1 MKQERSD
8 TRRGLWRRFR
18 GPLIGLAVVAM
29 LIAALKIMV
38 FRPPVVMVATVTV
51 GDLAAEVEGTGTVT
65 ADILADVAPK
75 ITGRVEQV
83 FANEGDA
90 VQRWQI
96 VAPLDQTDS
105 RSALDAARAR
115 LAAAKA
121 TAGERQRE
129 WNREKTLIQTGAVST
144 EDAQQYEERLSVA
157 QKAVEA
163 AAAESRTAEYNL
175 SLTQVPSLVSG
186 IVTRRWAVLGE
197 SVVPGQRMFTVADT
211 HVIYVNTHLDQDSS
225 GKLRQGEAATVV
237 LRGRESQPLMGR
249 VLRISPQADAA
260 TEETVAEVAFTIP
273 PDEFQLD
280 QWANVYIRV
289 GEARHALI
297 VPRAAVMPMGK
308 GKFVFVVDAGNVLR
322 REAVVVLAESPRRP
336 MVAIAG
342 GLHNGDR
349 MVLMPM
355 GRKAG
360 ERVRPQAA
368 GGMPDEEGGT

>member
-18 GPLIGLAVVAM
+18 GPVVGLAVVAM
-29 LIAALKIMV
+29 VAAALKITV
-38 FRPPVVMVATVTV
+38 FRPPVVTVATVTI
-51 GDLAAEVEGTGTVT
+51 GDMPAEVEGTGTVT
-65 ADILADVAPK
+65 ADILADIAPK

-83 FANEGDA
+83 FANEGDT
-90 VQRWQI
+90 VQRGQI
-96 VAPLDQTDS
+96 VATLDQTDS

-121 TAGERQRE
+121 TAGELQRE
-129 WNREKTLIQTGAVST
+129 WDREKTLIQTGAVST

-157 QKAVEA
+157 QKTVEA

-175 SLTQVPSLVSG
+175 SLTQVPSLVNG
-186 IVTRRWAVLGE
+186 IVTRRWAVPGE

-211 HVIYVNTHLDQDSS
+211 HVIYVNTHLDQDFS

-237 LRGRESQPLMGR
+237 LRGRESQPLTGR

-349 MVLMPM
+349 VVLMPM

-360 ERVRPQAA
+360 ERVRPQAE

>member
-18 GPLIGLAVVAM
+18 GPVTGLAVVAM
-29 LIAALKIMV
+29 VAATLKITV
-38 FRPPVVMVATVTV
+38 FRPPVVAVATVTI
-51 GDLAAEVEGTGTVT
+51 GDMPAEVEGTGTVT

-83 FANEGDA
+83 FANEGDT
-90 VQRWQI
+90 VQRGQI
-96 VAPLDQTDS
+96 VATLDQTDS

-129 WNREKTLIQTGAVST
+129 WDREKTLIQTGAVST

-157 QKAVEA
+157 QKTVEA

-186 IVTRRWAVLGE
+186 IVTRRWAVPGE

-211 HVIYVNTHLDQDSS
+211 HVIYVNTHLDQDFS

-237 LRGRESQPLMGR
+237 LRGRESQPLTGR

-260 TEETVAEVAFTIP
+260 TEETVAEVAFTVS

-289 GEARHALI
+289 GEAQHALI

-308 GKFVFVVDAGNVLR
+308 GKFVFVVDSGNVLR
-322 REAVVVLAESPRRP
+322 REAVAVLAESPRRP
-336 MVAIAG
+336 MIAIAG
-342 GLHNGDR
+342 GLHSGDR
-349 MVLMPM
+349 VVLMPM

-360 ERVRPQAA
+360 ERVRPHAA
-368 GGMPDEEGGT
+368 GGMPDEEGGK

>member
-1 MKQERSD
+1 MKQEQSD
-8 TRRGLWRRFR
+8 KRRGLWRRFR
-18 GPLIGLAVVAM
+18 GPVIGLAAVVMVA
-29 LIAALKIMV
+29 AALKMTV
-38 FRPPVVMVATVTV
+38 FRPPVVTVATVTI
-51 GDLAAEVEGTGTVT
+51 GDMPAEVEGTGTVT
-65 ADILADVAPK
+65 ADILADIAPK

-83 FANEGDA
+83 FANEGDT
-90 VQRWQI
+90 VQRGQI
-96 VAPLDQTDS
+96 VATLDQTDS

-121 TAGERQRE
+121 TAAERQRE
-129 WNREKTLIQTGAVST
+129 WDREKTLVQTGAVST

-157 QKAVEA
+157 QKTVEA
-163 AAAESRTAEYNL
+163 AAAESRTAEYNV
-175 SLTQVPSLVSG
+175 SLTEVPSLVSG
-186 IVTRRWAVLGE
+186 IVTRRWAVPGE

-211 HVIYVNTHLDQDSS
+211 RVIYVNTHLDQDFS

-237 LRGRESQPLMGR
+237 LRGRESQPLTGR

-289 GEARHALI
+289 GGVEHALI

-308 GKFVFVVDAGNVLR
+308 DKFVFVVDSDNVLR
-322 REAVVVLAESPRRP
+322 REAVAVLAESPRRP

-342 GLHNGDR
+342 RLHSGDR
-349 MVLMPM
+349 VVLMPM

-360 ERVRPQAA
+360 ERVRPHAA